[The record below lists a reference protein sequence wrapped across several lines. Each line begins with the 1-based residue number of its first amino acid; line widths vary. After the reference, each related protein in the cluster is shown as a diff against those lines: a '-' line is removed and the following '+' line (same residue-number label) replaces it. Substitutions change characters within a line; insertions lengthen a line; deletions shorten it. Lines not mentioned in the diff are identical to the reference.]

1 MHYQMVSYQLATENY
16 QYLDAGITNNFYGT
30 SLIGMSKAVVK
41 NVKDFH
47 YFMLDLH
54 VSEIT

>member
-1 MHYQMVSYQLATENY
+1 MVSYQLATENY